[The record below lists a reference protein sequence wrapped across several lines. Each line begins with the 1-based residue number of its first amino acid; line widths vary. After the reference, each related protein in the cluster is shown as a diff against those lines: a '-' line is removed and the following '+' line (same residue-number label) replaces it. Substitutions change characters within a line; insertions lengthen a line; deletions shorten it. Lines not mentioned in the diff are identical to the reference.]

1 MNEIVITIIG
11 AVVTAVVLP
20 LIALGGKALLNYIN
34 TKIKDEKL
42 KTALT
47 QAVELAEKSVDMI
60 AQTYVD
66 ELKKKGEFDANT
78 QTAALNYAL
87 ENAKNLIAPEAATLI
102 AANVGNLDDYLKTII
117 ESYIKTNK

>member
-11 AVVTAVVLP
+11 AIVTAIILP
-20 LIALGGKALLNYIN
+20 LIALGGKALINYIN
-34 TKIKDEKL
+34 NKIKDEKL
-42 KTALT
+42 KAALT

-66 ELKKKGEFDANT
+66 DLKKKGEFTANT

-87 ENAKNLIAPEAATLI
+87 DNAKKLLAPEVTALI
-102 AANVGNLDDYLKTII
+102 AANVGNLDDYLKTAM
-117 ESYIKTNK
+117 EAYIKNKK